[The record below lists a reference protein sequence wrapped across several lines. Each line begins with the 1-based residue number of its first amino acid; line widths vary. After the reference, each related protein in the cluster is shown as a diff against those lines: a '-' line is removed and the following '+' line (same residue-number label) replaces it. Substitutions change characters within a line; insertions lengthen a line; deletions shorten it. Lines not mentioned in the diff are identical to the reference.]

1 MSLHPIQD
9 HRSPCFDQTK
19 RWPTFHF
26 HPALYFLTS
35 KSLRVCICGLSRP
48 VPQFISSNTLPI
60 VRGREGTNKR
70 TSEKV
75 KHLYCTEDM
84 GVCFVVCTLRHGCG
98 FSSSSPI
105 TPLFSIS
112 SPPSPIP
119 DTNKRSPTGG
129 VGVDEGTH
137 THIRW
142 HSDTNCRTPVPI
154 SPSPG

>member
-84 GVCFVVCTLRHGCG
+84 GVFRCLYLKTFIL
-98 FSSSSPI
+98 SNYPLSSPSHLPPRRSRTRTRGLQPGVLEWMKEL
-105 TPLFSIS
+105 TPTY
-112 SPPSPIP
+112 
-119 DTNKRSPTGG
+119 DGTPTLIAG
-129 VGVDEGTH
+129 
-137 THIRW
+137 R
-142 HSDTNCRTPVPI
+142 RFQ
-154 SPSPG
+154 